1 LGRRLGLSLAFALF
15 CALSSPAEAQ
25 QASGIAGAVTDTSGA
40 VVPGVSVEASSPA
53 LIEKVR
59 SVVTDSSGRY
69 TVVDLRP
76 GTYTLTF
83 SLPGFNTFRRENI
96 VLTVGFTAT
105 INVVMQIGA
114 LEETVTVSGASP
126 LVDTQNTQQQKVLG
140 SELLQTLPTGV
151 KGLAMVT
158 NVVPGLRGAGAE
170 VGGAGGL
177 YSAQAFS
184 QTTYHGKSGIKLTYD
199 GMQINNLAGTGGN
212 VSYAM
217 NFSMVEEMAVETGG
231 VSAESDSNNV
241 RVNLVPKDGG
251 NKYGFDTTGFFTN
264 DKLQSNNLSDD
275 LRSRGVTNLNK
286 VLALSDLN
294 VTIGGPIKR
303 DRLWF
308 FSATRVARNRN
319 QVQAIY
325 VTTTQGTPFY
335 TPDFSQ
341 PAFREAA
348 VTSTGGRVTWQA
360 APKHKIAAF
369 ADLQSFQVWGIGE
382 NVAMEAQTRWNF
394 YPAVVLQG
402 TWSSPLTNRLL
413 LEAGWSGSWQP
424 VHQSPTETT
433 DNLGFTV
440 SPNDIS
446 ILEQS
451 TAFRYN
457 SRSTY
462 LNPCFCDNRFV
473 ERFAV
478 SYVTGS
484 HTFKTGFQ
492 LQSMGNR
499 NDTTVN
505 KDTNYNF
512 FRGAPSSIT
521 QFATPYTVINKVKAD
536 LGIYV
541 QDRWT
546 INRLAVN
553 GGVRFDYFNGYVP
566 AEHVPATPSGW
577 IPERNFEVVN
587 NVPNWFDVNPR
598 FGASYDLFG
607 TGRTALKASVGRYVG
622 QMNAN
627 VAAANNP
634 IVTSVNTV
642 TRTWTDVNQN
652 FIPDCDLGNFNENRE
667 CGPISDSNFGKNNPR
682 ATRYDD
688 DILRGFRVRDY
699 LWDFI
704 AEIQQQLGSN
714 TSLNVGY
721 NRTWTDNPA
730 GLHLFNPQGAIGFG
744 TGVTDNLAVTPED
757 YSTYCITAPSN
768 PLLPGGGGYPV
779 CGLYDLSPAK
789 FGQVNNVVRSQKTFG
804 ERTRTSDFFGATLST
819 RVGSKMT
826 LTGNVDTGRI
836 VEDDCYV
843 VDSPQQLLNCH
854 LVSSFKA
861 ETVVKVNG
869 SYKFPRD
876 VTASA
881 VFQNI
886 PGVTYGADYTAT
898 NAEIA
903 PSLGRNLAACGTRP
917 VCTATVVVPLVS
929 LGTLYEPRRTQV
941 DLRLSKGFLLPSHI
955 RAQVD
960 GSIFNVFNSS
970 AVYRENFTYGQQWR
984 QPLATST
991 VGSGVVDGRLFQLG
1005 GRVTW

>member
-1 LGRRLGLSLAFALF
+1 
-15 CALSSPAEAQ
+15 
-25 QASGIAGAVTDTSGA
+25 
-40 VVPGVSVEASSPA
+40 
-53 LIEKVR
+53 
-59 SVVTDSSGRY
+59 
-69 TVVDLRP
+69 
-76 GTYTLTF
+76 
-83 SLPGFNTFRRENI
+83 
-96 VLTVGFTAT
+96 
-105 INVVMQIGA
+105 VMQIGA

-158 NVVPGLRGAGAE
+158 NVVPGLRGAGAD
-170 VGGAGGL
+170 VGGASGL
-177 YSAQAFS
+177 YTAQAFS

-264 DKLQSNNLSDD
+264 DKLQSDNLSDD
-275 LRSRGVTNLNK
+275 LRSRRVTNLNK
-286 VLALSDLN
+286 VLDLSDLN
-294 VTIGGPIKR
+294 ITLGGPIKH
-303 DRLWF
+303 DKVWF
-308 FSATRVARNRN
+308 FSATRVARNKN
-319 QVQAIY
+319 QVQGIY
-325 VTTTQGTPFY
+325 VNTTQGTPFY
-335 TPDFSQ
+335 TPDLSR
-341 PAFREAA
+341 PAFRQAG
-348 VTSTGGRVTWQA
+348 VTSTGGRLTWQA
-360 APKHKIAAF
+360 APKHKISAF
-369 ADLQSFQVWGIGE
+369 ADIQSFQVWGIGE

-402 TWSSPLTNRLL
+402 TWSSPLTSRLL

-424 VHQSPTETT
+424 VHQSPKETT
-433 DNLGFTV
+433 DNLGYTV
-440 SPNDIS
+440 SPNDVS

-451 TAFRYN
+451 TGFRYN

-462 LNPCFCDNRFV
+462 LNPCFCDDRFV
-473 ERFAV
+473 ERFSV

-505 KDTNYNF
+505 SDRNYTF
-512 FRGAPSSIT
+512 FKGVPTSIT

-536 LGIYV
+536 LGLYV

-553 GGVRFDYFNGYVP
+553 YGLRFDYFNGYVP
-566 AEHVPATPSGW
+566 AEHVPATSSGW
-577 IPERNFEVVN
+577 IPERNFAVLN
-587 NVPNWFDVNPR
+587 NVPDWKDLDPR
-598 FGASYDLFG
+598 FGASYDLLG
-607 TGRTALKASVGRYVG
+607 TGRTAVKASLGRYVG

-627 VAAANNP
+627 VAAATNP
-634 IVTSVNTV
+634 IVTSVNSV
-642 TRTWTDVNQN
+642 TRTWNDANLN
-652 FIPDCDLGNFNENRE
+652 YIPDCDLGNFNENGE
-667 CGPISDSNFGKNNPR
+667 CGPISDGNFGKNNPR

-688 DILRGFRVRDY
+688 DILRGFGVRDY

-704 AEIQQQLGSN
+704 AEVQQQLGSN
-714 TSLNVGY
+714 TSLNIGY

-730 GLHLFNPQGAIGFG
+730 GLHLFNPQGTPGFG
-744 TGVTDNLAVTPED
+744 TGVTDNLAVTPAD
-757 YSTYCITAPSN
+757 YSPYCITAPKD
-768 PLLPGGGGYPV
+768 PLLPNGGGYQV
-779 CGLYDLSPAK
+779 CGLYDLSPSK

-804 ERTRTSDFFGATLST
+804 QRTRVSDFFGATLSS

-826 LTGNVDTGRI
+826 LTSNLDTGRI

-854 LVSSFKA
+854 LVSGFKA
-861 ETVVKVNG
+861 ETVIKVNG

-876 VTASA
+876 ITASA
-881 VFQNI
+881 VFQNL
-886 PGVTYGADYTAT
+886 PGNTYGADYTAT
-898 NAEIA
+898 NAEVA
-903 PSLGRNLAACGTRP
+903 PSLGRSLAACGTRT
-917 VCTATVVVPLVS
+917 VCTATVVVPLVR

-941 DLRLSKGFLLPSHI
+941 DLRVSKAFALPSHM
-955 RAQVD
+955 RVQVD
-960 GSIFNVFNSS
+960 GSVFNVFNSS
-970 AVYRENFTYGQQWR
+970 AVYRENFTYGAQWR

-991 VGSGVVDGRLFQLG
+991 VGSGVLDGRLVQFG